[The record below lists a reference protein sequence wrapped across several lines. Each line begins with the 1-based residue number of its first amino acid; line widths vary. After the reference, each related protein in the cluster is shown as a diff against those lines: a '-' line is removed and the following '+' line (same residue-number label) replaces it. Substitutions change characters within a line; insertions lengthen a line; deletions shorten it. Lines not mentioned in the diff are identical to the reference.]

1 MKYFKIKAIKVSC
14 PNMFKIFKAPSKVV
28 AQIAVSDMRKLTGA
42 SEYHITYSWNI
53 DNDDDVEVHIGAD
66 TERDL
71 DARIAVCKNTL
82 DHYGIK

>member
-1 MKYFKIKAIKVSC
+1 MTREQQTAI
-14 PNMFKIFKAPSKVV
+14 PNMLQIFKAPSKVV

-42 SEYHITYSWNI
+42 SEYHISYSWNI
-53 DNDDDVEVHIGAD
+53 DDENDVEVHIGAD

-71 DARIAVCKNTL
+71 DTRIAACKYIL